1 MTVTA
6 APEALGLRQGDHIC
20 GFYTGEAARD
30 ELTAMWV
37 AEGARAGHK
46 CVCFVED
53 SPVLR
58 RRFDAEIPEQVEHV
72 EFRNVED
79 AYLPGG
85 TFCKDTMLARLQESV
100 TEATDAGYPGVRLL
114 GDMSWVI
121 RDGVDTSEVWA
132 YEAEVNALSPQHPA
146 FFICLYDLDRFDG
159 SLVIEVLRTHAK
171 VLLNG
176 LVINN
181 PYYTSG
187 TATSGTASVR
197 P

>member
-6 APEALGLRQGDHIC
+6 PEGLGLRRGDHIC
-20 GFYTGEAARD
+20 GFYSGAAARD

-37 AEGARAGHK
+37 GEGARAGSK

-53 SPVLR
+53 SPGLR
-58 RRFDAEIPEQVEHV
+58 KRFAAEIPQQVAHV
-72 EFRNVED
+72 EFRDVED

-85 TFCKDTMLARLQESV
+85 TFCKDTMLTRLQESV
-100 TEATDAGYPGVRLL
+100 TEATTAGYSDVRLL

-121 RDGVDTSEVWA
+121 RDGVDTNEVWA
-132 YEAEVNALSPQHPA
+132 YEAEVNALYTQHPA

-181 PYYTSG
+181 PYYSEP
-187 TATSGTASVR
+187 APNRTASVR
-197 P
+197 S